1 MICKMTKE
9 GDILFVLNEENKKRF
24 QAERK
29 ELEGLDITSEEYQ
42 KIQKTAIEKIIKVY
56 DILDYDVRSICEQNP
71 FLIKTIGNV
80 LISGLSNLDYAYGLL
95 TGIKNPDDDPEEYQK
110 DREDLLLT
118 LRQEILHKDKIKG

>member
-1 MICKMTKE
+1 MKE
-9 GDILFVLNEENKKRF
+9 GDILFVLNEENKKKY

-29 ELEGLDITSEEYQ
+29 ELEDLDITNEEYQ
-42 KIQKTAIEKIIKVY
+42 KIQKAAIEKIIKVY

-71 FLIKTIGNV
+71 FLIKIIGNI
-80 LISGLSNLDYAYGLL
+80 LIGGLSNLDYAYGLL

-118 LRQEILHKDKIKG
+118 LRQEILHKDEIKG